1 MAKAPHGPLGPA
13 YGSVGNFT
21 FYELNGQAIVRKKA
35 EFIDK
40 PSDAQLLVRSGM
52 KAVMQFFSRI
62 KPFLKT
68 GFINES
74 RGTPQ
79 SYFNVATSYNR
90 RYAVKVEGDRF
101 VMDYSAVRLSQGNAA
116 PVKDATADLT
126 SSGLTFSWF
135 VDETLDWRSQ
145 NDQVMMMAYFPEEE
159 SAFYQTSGAR
169 RIAGQD
175 LLPLPASVLDKR
187 MELYIAFVADDRLS
201 VSDSVYLGRIN

>member
-35 EFIDK
+35 NFIDK
-40 PSDAQLLVRSGM
+40 PSDPQLLVRSGM

-101 VMDYSAVRLSQGNAA
+101 VMDYPAVRLSQGNAA
-116 PVKDATADLT
+116 PVKDATAELT
-126 SSGLTFSWF
+126 SSGLKFRWF
-135 VDETLDWRSQ
+135 ADETLDWRSQ

-201 VSDSVYLGRIN
+201 VSHSVYLGRIN

>member
-21 FYELNGQAIVRKKA
+21 FYELNGQAVVRKKA

-52 KAVMQFFSRI
+52 KAVMQFFSKI

-90 RYAVKVEGDRF
+90 RYAVKVEDYRF
-101 VMDYSAVRLSQGNAA
+101 VMDYPAVRLSQGNAA
-116 PVKDATADLT
+116 PVKDATAE
-126 SSGLTFSWF
+126 LTFSGLKFRWF
-135 VDETLDWRSQ
+135 ADETLNWRSQ
-145 NDQVMMMAYFPEEE
+145 NDQVMMMAYFPDEE

>member
-21 FYELNGQAIVRKKA
+21 FYELNGQAVVRKKA
-35 EFIDK
+35 NFIDK

-52 KAVMQFFSRI
+52 KAVMEFFSRI

-116 PVKDATADLT
+116 PVKDATAELT

-135 VDETLDWRSQ
+135 VDDTLDWRSQ

-169 RIAGQD
+169 RISGQD

-187 MELYIAFVADDRLS
+187 MELYIAFVSDDRLS

>member
-21 FYELNGQAIVRKKA
+21 FYELNGQAVVRKKA
-35 EFIDK
+35 NFIDK

-52 KAVMQFFSRI
+52 KAVMEFFSRI

-101 VMDYSAVRLSQGNAA
+101 VMDYSAVKLSQGNAA
-116 PVKDATADLT
+116 PVKDATAELT

>member
-13 YGSVGNFT
+13 YGTVGNFT
-21 FYELNGQAIVRKKA
+21 FYELNGQAVVRKKA
-35 EFIDK
+35 KFIDK

-52 KAVMQFFSRI
+52 KAVMQFFSKI

-79 SYFNVATSYNR
+79 SYFNLATSYNR
-90 RYAVKVEGDRF
+90 RYAVKVEDDRF
-101 VMDYSAVRLSQGNAA
+101 VMHYPAVRLSQGNAA
-116 PVKDATADLT
+116 PVEDATAE
-126 SSGLTFSWF
+126 LTFSGVMFRWLA
-135 VDETLDWRSQ
+135 DETLDWRSQ

-169 RIAGQD
+169 RMEGQD
-175 LLPLPASVLDKR
+175 HLSLPPSVLDKR
-187 MELYIAFVADDRLS
+187 MELYMAFVADDRLS
-201 VSDSVYLGRIN
+201 VSYSVYLGRVN

>member
-21 FYELNGQAIVRKKA
+21 FYELNGQAVVRKKA
-35 EFIDK
+35 NFIDK

-52 KAVMQFFSRI
+52 KAVMEFFSRI

-101 VMDYSAVRLSQGNAA
+101 VMDYSAVKLSQGNAA
-116 PVKDATADLT
+116 PVKDATAELT
-126 SSGLTFSWF
+126 SSRLTFSWF
-135 VDETLDWRSQ
+135 VDETLNWRSQ